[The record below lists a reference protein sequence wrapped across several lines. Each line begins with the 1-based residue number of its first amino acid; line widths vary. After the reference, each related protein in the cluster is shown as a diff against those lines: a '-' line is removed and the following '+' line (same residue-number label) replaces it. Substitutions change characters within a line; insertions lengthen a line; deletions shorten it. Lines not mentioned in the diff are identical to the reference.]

1 MAYRLPTALENLGEL
16 ERATYRQE
24 ILRQMLEVLL
34 RDRETRILSDAELL
48 DLRAGMALLDRLD
61 RLTPDEAER
70 LARLEDFLA
79 AAAKR

>member
-34 RDRETRILSDAELL
+34 RDRETRLLTDAELL
-48 DLRAGMALLDRLD
+48 DLRTGMALLD
-61 RLTPDEAER
+61 RLTPDEAEQ
-70 LARLEDFLA
+70 LAHLEDFLA
-79 AAAKR
+79 LAAKR

>member
-1 MAYRLPTALENLGEL
+1 MAYRLPTALDNLGDL

-34 RDRETRILSDAELL
+34 RDRETRLLTDAELL
-48 DLRAGMALLDRLD
+48 DLRTGMALLDRLD

-70 LARLEDFLA
+70 PAHQEDFLA